1 MFIFERRTSLEI
13 KMSYYSAYA
22 DLREI
27 AIAIIKEVGSMDLTE
42 EEDVIELLYNGD
54 SFRVEE
60 VKFDKKANAVVCK
73 GYFTDTEEEET
84 INLDWFDGAYQDVL
98 YCQIIDIEAKEK

>member
-42 EEDVIELLYNGD
+42 EEDAIELLYLGD

-60 VKFDKKANAVVCK
+60 VKFDKKANVVVCK

-84 INLDWFDGAYQDVL
+84 INLDWFDKAYQDDL
-98 YCQIIDIEAKEK
+98 YCQIIDIDAKEK

>member
-1 MFIFERRTSLEI
+1 
-13 KMSYYSAYA
+13 
-22 DLREI
+22 
-27 AIAIIKEVGSMDLTE
+27 MDLTE

-73 GYFTDTEEEET
+73 AYFTDTEEEET

-98 YCQIIDIEAKEK
+98 YCQIIDIEPKEK

>member
-42 EEDVIELLYNGD
+42 EEDAIELLYLGD

-60 VKFDKKANAVVCK
+60 VKFDKKANL
-73 GYFTDTEEEET
+73 TD
-84 INLDWFDGAYQDVL
+84 NLWYSLQNYAK
-98 YCQIIDIEAKEK
+98 ID